1 MFDNIRKLRPY
12 FFSLR
17 EIDNNVSL
25 DVKLPSTWKF
35 ETIVVL
41 TNQLKLKYK
50 IKTKNIL
57 WFR

>member
-35 ETIVVL
+35 ETIVVPY
-41 TNQLKLKYK
+41 KSIK
-50 IKTKNIL
+50 IKSLRSRKQSL
-57 WFR
+57 A